1 MSVRIELLLSSE
13 LNAQIERVAVARDST
28 KAEVLSK
35 AIAMYLVAID
45 GKRRGLRIGLAREDQ
60 ALETEF
66 VGL

>member
-1 MSVRIELLLSSE
+1 MSVRISLLLSNE
-13 LNAQIERVAVARDST
+13 LNAQIERAATARDST

-35 AIAMYLVAID
+35 AIAMYLVAVD
-45 GKRRGLRIGLAREDQ
+45 GKQRGLRIGLAREDQ

>member
-1 MSVRIELLLSSE
+1 MSVRISLLLSNE
-13 LNAQIERVAVARDST
+13 LNAQIERAATARDST

-35 AIAMYLVAID
+35 AIAMYLVAVD
-45 GKRRGLRIGLAREDQ
+45 GRQRGLRIGLAREDQ

>member
-1 MSVRIELLLSSE
+1 MSVRISLLLSNE
-13 LNAQIERVAVARDST
+13 LNAQTERAATARDST

-35 AIAMYLVAID
+35 AIAMYLVAVD
-45 GKRRGLRIGLAREDQ
+45 GRQKGLRIGLAREDQ

>member
-1 MSVRIELLLSSE
+1 MSVRISLLLSNE
-13 LNAQIERVAVARDST
+13 LNAQIERAAMARDST

-35 AIAMYLVAID
+35 AIAMYLVAVD
-45 GKRRGLRIGLAREDQ
+45 GKQRGLRIGLAREDQ